1 MVSSSP
7 RKSNNEKRF
16 HITNLIVNR
25 NYSYFTK
32 PMRLEKIGL
41 HVEGIK
47 TKVFDVDKKE
57 LLGVFPSRSA
67 AGKFAGLPASRVTDY
82 VRDRTIC
89 SSNKLNKRICFR

>member
-1 MVSSSP
+1 MVSSSQK
-7 RKSNNEKRF
+7 RLNEKGL
-16 HITNLIVNR
+16 HTANHIVNR
-25 NYSYFTK
+25 NHSYFTK

-67 AGKFAGLPASRVTDY
+67 AGQFTGLPASRVTDY

>member
-1 MVSSSP
+1 MVSSSQK
-7 RKSNNEKRF
+7 RLNEKGLHTAYR
-16 HITNLIVNR
+16 IVNR

-67 AGKFAGLPASRVTDY
+67 AGQFTGLPASRVTDY